1 MTCRSQCVQLTYISS
16 GSGSHVRFHGGHDA
30 CDMQSSTR
38 SNTSETRNYEMCN
51 MKTRQDFE
59 VSKFIFRCASQRP
72 KCVPN
77 PLQAMSDLCSSTTG
91 DDVCCYQAHTCKQA
105 IAPRSILKHQF
116 ACRHTCKR
124 RELDYAYIYIMYIDI
139 MLWTILY
146 HRGEPWLGHH
156 AFITLRCIKALAFNT
171 VSPVICFLYSFV
183 MIEKATSRFWGDDWD
198 RANQHNMSHVAF
210 PAAIYI
216 SLSPHPT
223 VRCSPKCQTDTHWCA
238 PSQLWCPRVHGV
250 QMSMGSN

>member
-59 VSKFIFRCASQRP
+59 VIKFIFRCASQRP

-139 MLWTILY
+139 ML
-146 HRGEPWLGHH
+146 
-156 AFITLRCIKALAFNT
+156 
-171 VSPVICFLYSFV
+171 
-183 MIEKATSRFWGDDWD
+183 
-198 RANQHNMSHVAF
+198 
-210 PAAIYI
+210 
-216 SLSPHPT
+216 
-223 VRCSPKCQTDTHWCA
+223 
-238 PSQLWCPRVHGV
+238 
-250 QMSMGSN
+250 